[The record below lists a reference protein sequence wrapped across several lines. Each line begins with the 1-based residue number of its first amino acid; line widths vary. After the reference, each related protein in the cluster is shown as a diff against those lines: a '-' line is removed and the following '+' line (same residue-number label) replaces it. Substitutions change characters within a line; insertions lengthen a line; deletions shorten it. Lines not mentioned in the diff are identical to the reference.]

1 MRVALW
7 IQEIDRMCRS
17 IDKMKE
23 QGTAEQLTGLFK
35 LLSKELMVIEQEA
48 WILTLE
54 AEERQRG

>member
-35 LLSKELMVIEQEA
+35 LLSNELMVIEQEA